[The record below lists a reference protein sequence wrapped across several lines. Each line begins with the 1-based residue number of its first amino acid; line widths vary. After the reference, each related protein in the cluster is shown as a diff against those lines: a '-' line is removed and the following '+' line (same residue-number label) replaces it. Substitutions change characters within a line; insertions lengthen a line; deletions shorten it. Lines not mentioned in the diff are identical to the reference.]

1 MSVATSTAAAP
12 DLARAHRRATLAR
25 FAACMPALGLVLLIV
40 IVPVGWLF
48 FLSFRDA
55 QGFTLHHYGRMLAN
69 PGYAASLETT
79 LLVSG
84 AVTLATAILAFPVAY
99 WLATLDPRRARLL
112 MLVVLVPLWTAL
124 LVRTF
129 AWLVLLQRTGPV
141 NNALLGLGL
150 IATPLALV
158 DNFTGTVIG
167 MTHIMLPFM
176 VLPLLAAMRG
186 VDRRLLWAAESLGA
200 SKLRAFWG
208 IFFPL
213 AAPGLLAGAVLIFV
227 MSLGF
232 YVIPAF
238 LGGGRIL
245 MWSMKIVSNIN
256 IYSDWGAASALG
268 VVLLLVALAV
278 LWCCRRLVQAAMRQG
293 G

>member
-1 MSVATSTAAAP
+1 
-12 DLARAHRRATLAR
+12 
-25 FAACMPALGLVLLIV
+25 
-40 IVPVGWLF
+40 
-48 FLSFRDA
+48 
-55 QGFTLHHYGRMLAN
+55 
-69 PGYAASLETT
+69 
-79 LLVSG
+79 
-84 AVTLATAILAFPVAY
+84 
-99 WLATLDPRRARLL
+99 

-150 IATPLALV
+150 IGTPLALV
-158 DNFTGTVIG
+158 NNFTGTVIA

-176 VLPLLAAMRG
+176 VLPLLASMRA

-200 SKLRAFWG
+200 TGSRAFRD

-245 MWSMKIVSNIN
+245 MWSMKIVGNIN

-268 VVLLLVALAV
+268 VVLLLVALV
-278 LWCCRRLVQAAMRQG
+278 LLWCCRRLVQTAMRQG